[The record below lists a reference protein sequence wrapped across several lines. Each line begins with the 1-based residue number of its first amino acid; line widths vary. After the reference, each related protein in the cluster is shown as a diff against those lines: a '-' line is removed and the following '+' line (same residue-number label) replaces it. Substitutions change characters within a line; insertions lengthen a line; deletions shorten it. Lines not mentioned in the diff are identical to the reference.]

1 MARKMQGLTSK
12 KEQDERILAE
22 IERLND
28 ILKNIHE
35 SKRKIA
41 KELINN
47 IAFMSV
53 TLQDLQELI
62 KIQGPIVNFEQG
74 LQKMLV
80 ENPAQKSYNTMINRF
95 TTATKQLFEL
105 LPKDL
110 VDIIPTGTQKQED
123 MPKDRLQEFK
133 KKYNDVH

>member
-1 MARKMQGLTSK
+1 MDRKMQGLTSK

-62 KIQGPIVNFEQG
+62 KIQGPIVNFDQG
-74 LQKMLV
+74 SQKMLV

>member
-1 MARKMQGLTSK
+1 MARKIAGLTAKSK
-12 KEQDERILAE
+12 QDERILAE

-53 TLQDLQELI
+53 TLQDLQELV
-62 KIQGPIVNFEQG
+62 KSKGPIIHFEQG
-74 LQKMLV
+74 SQKMMV
-80 ENPAQKSYNTMINRF
+80 ENPAQKSYNTMVNRF

-110 VDIIPTGTQKQED
+110 VDIIPNNKQKED
-123 MPKDRLQEFK
+123 VPQDKLQEFK
-133 KKYNDVH
+133 KKYNDIH

>member
-74 LQKMLV
+74 SQKMLV

-110 VDIIPTGTQKQED
+110 VDIIPTETQKQED